1 VRVLATVLFCVFA
14 LSPLPIGTNRPW
26 AWLMMSGLCFLMVA
40 AWLVMYLKGN
50 AQVPRSLYSGLVRMA
65 GGFFFGGL
73 IWVFLQSCS
82 FPSAWVEALSVPTAT
97 FYSKAAS
104 AVSPQERPEAIPLS
118 VDSSVTRELALRSAA
133 YFSLYLLLLLVCNT
147 RSRLRTLCYVIVVSG
162 VFQAVYGSFMTL
174 SGIEYLIGMKK
185 TAYLGNATGTFVN
198 RNHFAGYLEMALA
211 IGMGLLMVDR
221 NNRKAEAGRLWRSR
235 LRSALELLLSGKA
248 VLRLMLI
255 IMVTGLILS
264 HSRMGNASFFN
275 SLLVTGL
282 IAIAS
287 SRSFRKPRVYFLLM
301 SIVAVDVLLLG
312 SWFGLEKV
320 VNRIEQTA
328 LVSESRDE
336 IVQYI
341 LPMIADFSWMG
352 SGAGTFISVFPGY
365 LNGNFGGYD
374 HAHNDY
380 LEILSDS
387 GMIGFACLA
396 VVVLIGLW
404 QAVKAI
410 RYRRS
415 SFVRGMGFA
424 GFMGTLSILIHSSVD
439 FNLQIPANAMLF
451 IAMLAIP
458 TIALSVDHHR
468 AEYRSETEN

>member
-1 VRVLATVLFCVFA
+1 MM
-14 LSPLPIGTNRPW
+14 S
-26 AWLMMSGLCFLMVA
+26 AWLLL
-40 AWLVMYLKGN
+40 YIKGN
-50 AQVPRSLYSGLVRMA
+50 AQISHSLHSASARIASLFFLFSVGLA
-65 GGFFFGGL
+65 
-73 IWVFLQSCS
+73 ILQTCS
-82 FPSAWVEALSVPTAT
+82 FPVKWVEGLPVPTAML
-97 FYSKAAS
+97 YSKATD
-104 AVSPQERPEAIPLS
+104 VIVPQEKPETIPLS
-118 VDSSVTRELALRSAA
+118 VDSSVTVEIALRSAA
-133 YFSLYLLLLLVCNT
+133 YFSLYLLLLLVCDS
-147 RSRLRTLCYVIVVSG
+147 RRRLRILCYVILFSA
-162 VFQAVYGSFMTL
+162 VFQSVYGSFMTL
-174 SGIEYLIGMKK
+174 SGTEYLLGMKK

-221 NNRKAEAGRLWRSR
+221 NNRKSEASRLWRSK
-235 LRSALELLLSGKA
+235 LRSVLDLLLSGKA

-255 IMVTGLILS
+255 IMVSGLIMS
-264 HSRMGNASFFN
+264 HSRMGNAAFFN
-275 SLLVTGL
+275 SLLITGL

-287 SRSFRKPRVYFLLM
+287 SRSFRKPHVYVLLG
-301 SIVAVDVLLLG
+301 SIIAVDVFLLG

-328 LVSESRDE
+328 LESESRDE

-341 LPMIADFSWMG
+341 IPMITDFSLTG
-352 SGAGTFISVFPGY
+352 SGAGTFISAFPGY

-380 LEILSDS
+380 LEILSDM

-396 VVVLIGLW
+396 CVVLISLW
-404 QAVKAI
+404 HALKAM

-415 SFVRGMGFA
+415 SFVRAMGFA

-458 TIALSVDHHR
+458 TIALSIDHQR
-468 AEYRSETEN
+468 AKYDSETEN